1 MNDRLKNTHTDSEP
15 GEYRPEGENQ
25 GIDATFT
32 SEQVAEAFEVAPDR
46 VLAAFQGEF
55 DLGPNASVDSSQAQQ
70 LAEVILGDN
79 PLDEREAA
87 LIRLGAYT
95 PRADHDVGLGEKSP
109 GDESDRLKRTAN
121 TADGERG

>member
-1 MNDRLKNTHTDSEP
+1 MNNRPSDTDTNS
-15 GEYRPEGENQ
+15 GEYRPAGENQ
-25 GIDATFT
+25 GINATFT
-32 SEQVAEAFEVAPDR
+32 SDQVARAFEVAPER

-55 DLGPNASVDSSQAQQ
+55 KLEPSARVDSSQAQQ
-70 LAEVILGDN
+70 LAEVILGDK

-109 GDESDRLKRTAN
+109 ADESDRLKRTAN
-121 TADGERG
+121 TADGERE

>member
-1 MNDRLKNTHTDSEP
+1 MNNRPGDAETNP
-15 GEYRPEGENQ
+15 GEYRPAGENQ
-25 GIDATFT
+25 GINATFT
-32 SEQVAEAFEVAPDR
+32 SDQVAAAFEVAPER

-55 DLGPNASVDSSQAQQ
+55 KLGANARVDSSQAQQ
-70 LAEVILGDN
+70 LAEVILGDK

-109 GDESDRLKRTAN
+109 ADESDRLKRTAN
-121 TADGERG
+121 TADGERE